1 MQKLFVFLIFSLS
14 FSCFGKFSFSQSKE
28 NPFNHNHPKNS
39 LGQLLSATEKQTQYT
54 FYYDPQYVKLP
65 YPGGDVPLERGVCS
79 DVVIRAF
86 RGIGRDLQKDL
97 HEDMK
102 SSFSA
107 YPKMWGLKK
116 PDPNIDHRRVANLMT
131 YFERKGYSLP
141 VSQNPSNYLPGDV
154 VAWRLDNGLLHI
166 GLVSDL
172 PSYEANTYQIIH
184 NIGSG
189 AKAEARLFAWKIIGH
204 YRIIK

>member
-1 MQKLFVFLIFSLS
+1 MLALLLVVLS
-14 FSCFGKFSFSQSKE
+14 VSCFGKNSFSQSGE
-28 NPFNHNHPKNS
+28 NPFSHNHPKTS
-39 LGQLLSATEKQTQYT
+39 IGKFLSAAEQQTQYT
-54 FYYDPQYVKLP
+54 FYYDPQYVKLS

-79 DVVIRAF
+79 DVVVRAF
-86 RGIGRDLQKDL
+86 RAISVDLQKDI
-97 HEDMK
+97 HQDMK
-102 SSFSA
+102 ANFSL
-107 YPKMWGLKK
+107 YPKIWGLKK

-141 VSQNPSNYLPGDV
+141 TNQDPTNYLPGDV

-172 PSYEANTYQIIH
+172 PSFEQQTYKIIH

-189 AKAEARLFAWKIIGH
+189 AKAESSLFAWKIIGH